1 MKIVKYFEYATE
13 DQDVLLAKW
22 GKYLEKSAKTPEKY
36 PRYIFGPAGHAE
48 MGDCFTGVS
57 IMEID
62 NEDQLINYM
71 LELGP
76 ELKATFKLLYDGGNY
91 VQAYMA
97 SKQ

>member
-1 MKIVKYFEYATE
+1 
-13 DQDVLLAKW
+13 
-22 GKYLEKSAKTPEKY
+22 
-36 PRYIFGPAGHAE
+36 
-48 MGDCFTGVS
+48 
-57 IMEID
+57 MEID